1 MASRVGEVCIQVGDR
16 VTQGGIIVKLF
27 VYNIHRDKIIVW
39 TYVHIK
45 DRVVMDEWCAPWR
58 ELSGVS
64 LYMDDNNFQRVV
76 IKGPLAEALLTHIKE
91 YYGVQSVEQEEDKAD
106 GVVEERQDIGIN
118 GMAERGLGAGV

>member
-1 MASRVGEVCIQVGDR
+1 MASRWGEVCIQRANR
-16 VTQGGIIVKLF
+16 VTQEGNSVKLF
-27 VYNIHRDKIIVW
+27 VYNVHRREIIVW
-39 TYVHIK
+39 TYAYIK
-45 DRVVMDEWCAPWR
+45 DRIGMDEWCTPRR

-64 LYMDDNNFQRVV
+64 LFMTDNNFQRVV

-91 YYGVQSVEQEEDKAD
+91 YYGVQSIEQKEDKAD